1 MKPLAG
7 SAVIVNGREVRVAV
21 RDREK
26 TLLTWL
32 REDLDLTGAKR
43 GCGIGICG
51 ACTVL
56 VGGKPTRS
64 CRTKIAAVLG
74 RRVTTIE
81 GMTGPDGS
89 LHPLQQAFIDAGAIQ
104 CGYCTPGM
112 VLTAHAFLLRHPDPT
127 RAEVRKAIS
136 GNLCRCT
143 GYQQIIDAI
152 QAAAPFYANSLR
164 IGGRSWIK
172 SPLAPLCPRGVIP
185 PFDKGR

>member
-1 MKPLAG
+1 MKAAAPSNLT
-7 SAVIVNGREVRVAV
+7 VNGRRLRVKAA
-21 RDREK
+21 DRRK
-26 TLLTWL
+26 SLLAYL

-56 VGGKPTRS
+56 VDGRAVRS
-64 CRTKIAAVLG
+64 CRTSVADVLG
-74 RRVTTIE
+74 RSLTTIE
-81 GMTGPDGS
+81 GMARDDGS
-89 LHPLQQAFIDAGAIQ
+89 LHPLQRAFIDQGAIQ

-112 VLTAHAFLLRHPDPT
+112 VLTAHAFLLKHPAPT

-152 QAAAPFYANSLR
+152 LAAAPAYR
-164 IGGRSWIK
+164 K
-172 SPLAPLCPRGVIP
+172 
-185 PFDKGR
+185 KE